1 LIKRILPFRPDAIAG
16 LNRSM
21 RWILIPLLFSLAYG
35 AVAQTQTQTTP
46 DNDKRMEWW
55 REARLGMFIHWG
67 LYSIPAGKWDGHTN
81 YGEWIREEAHIPVKE
96 YEKFQKEFNPTDFNA
111 DKIVSMAK
119 DAGMKYIVITTKHHD
134 GFCLFDSQ
142 YTDWCIRN
150 TPYHKDIMKMMAAA
164 CKKYGLKM
172 CWYHSIMDWHEPDY
186 LPRRTWEVKDRP
198 VDGAN
203 FRRYV
208 QHLRDQVTELL
219 TNYGP
224 IGVMWFD
231 GEWEATWNAKDGKAL
246 YDLCRKLQP
255 NVIVNNRVSV
265 DRGGSM
271 EAVNAPH
278 TQVGDFST
286 PEQFIPPTGLGN
298 VDWETCM
305 TMNDHWGYNA
315 YDKDWKSPTVLIH
328 NIIDIASKGGNYLL
342 NIGPE
347 STGDFPPE
355 AITRLKAIGDYMKVN
370 GGAIYDTKASVFEDL
385 PWGRSTTR
393 EKGSTTTLFLHVFD
407 WPKDGKL
414 VVPSIGNTPD
424 GAKLMAT
431 GASLNC
437 QRVGSDIVIDL
448 PDAVPDA
455 ISSTVVLTV
464 EGAPIVY
471 KTPKISSPSDVLVS
485 SVQVTL
491 SGGNGQDIRYTTDGS
506 EPTNTSTLYGSPIT
520 VSDTTTIKAAAFHGD
535 TKVTSTASKDIQKVA
550 ANPAMD
556 VADLESGLSCQE
568 FHGDW
573 DKMPDFSNMKP
584 AKSFVATKLDFPMKN
599 GVAEEHVGRHYTGY
613 IDVPSDEVYVF
624 GLTSDDGSML
634 YIDGKLVVDNDGP
647 HSATLKGGSAA
658 LAKGKHSIT
667 IDWFN
672 ATGGA
677 DLELKWGPIGQPLNM
692 LSAGDVWHS
701 K

>member
-1 LIKRILPFRPDAIAG
+1 
-16 LNRSM
+16 
-21 RWILIPLLFSLAYG
+21 
-35 AVAQTQTQTTP
+35 
-46 DNDKRMEWW
+46 
-55 REARLGMFIHWG
+55 MFIHFG
-67 LYSIPAGKWDGHTN
+67 LYAIPAGKWGDKTN

-96 YEKFQKEFNPTDFNA
+96 YEKFQKEFDPVKFNA
-111 DKIVSMAK
+111 DNIVKMAK
-119 DAGMKYIVITTKHHD
+119 DAGMKYVVITTKHHD

-142 YTDWCIRN
+142 YTNWDITN
-150 TPYHKDIMKMMAAA
+150 TPYKKDIMKQMAAA

-265 DRGGSM
+265 ERGGNTEVT
-271 EAVNAPH
+271 EAPLK
-278 TQVGDFST
+278 QVGDFST

-315 YDKDWKSPTVLIH
+315 YDKDWKSSTTLIH

-347 STGDFPPE
+347 ASGEFPPE
-355 AITRLKAIGDYMKVN
+355 AIARLKAIGAYMKVN
-370 GGAIYDTKASVFEDL
+370 GDAIYDTKASVFEDL

-393 EKGSTTTLFLHVFD
+393 ENGSTTTLFLHVFD
-407 WPKDGKL
+407 WPTDGKL

-431 GASLNC
+431 GAALNC
-437 QRVGSDIVIDL
+437 QRVGSDIVIDVPENA
-448 PDAVPDA
+448 PDKV
-455 ISSTVVLTV
+455 SSTVVLTV

-471 KTPKISSPSDVLVS
+471 KTPKISSPSAILVS
-485 SVQVTL
+485 SLPVSLT
-491 SGGNGQDIRYTTDGS
+491 GGNGQDIRYTTDGS
-506 EPTNTSTLYGSPIT
+506 DPTNTSTLYSGPIT
-520 VSDTTTIKAAAFHGD
+520 ISDTTTIKAAAFHGD
-535 TKVTSTASKDIQKVA
+535 TKVTSTASQEFQKVTPQ
-550 ANPAMD
+550 PAMD
-556 VADLESGLSCQE
+556 VNDLEAGLSCQE
-568 FHGDW
+568 FQGDW
-573 DKMPDFSNMKP
+573 AKMPDFATLTAS
-584 AKSFVATKLDFPMKN
+584 KSFVATKLDFPMKG

-613 IDVPSDEVYVF
+613 IDVPADEVYVF

-634 YIDGKLVVDNDGP
+634 YIDGKPVVDNDGL
-647 HSATLKGGSAA
+647 HSSTLKTGSAP

-667 IDWFN
+667 IDWYN

-677 DLELKWGPIGQPLNM
+677 DLELKWGVAGQTLNM
-692 LSAGDVWHS
+692 PKAEDMWHS